1 MKFTIHGPAPFFLSF
16 YLYNSFSMTKRPG
29 LWSYIKT
36 AFNVRP
42 KGMLVSP
49 NWVAL
54 AAFSLL
60 GVLVNPGFLAI
71 GAGIELGY
79 LFTLAT
85 NRRFQ
90 RYTKAKELSATQAD
104 RRANVNTIIA
114 RLAVESQNRYYALQH
129 RCTSILNFYRSHLS
143 VGDGI
148 FDQHNRS
155 LNRFLWIFLQLLTT
169 KEAIMSLMRDG
180 SFSDQFRKKLE
191 ADIRKIEQRIKEETL
206 TEAVKKSLESQRDI
220 LGQRLEAQV
229 DVKNKLMYIT
239 AELDRIEQQIELLKE
254 QAAVSKD
261 SDVISSRIDNVSSS
275 LGETTKWIKEQQNIF
290 GAVQD
295 ITEEPP
301 PILAPQAVKE

>member
-1 MKFTIHGPAPFFLSF
+1 MA
-16 YLYNSFSMTKRPG
+16 NRPG

-54 AAFSLL
+54 AAFGLL

-90 RYTKAKELSATQAD
+90 KYTEAIDLSEKQKD
-104 RRANVNTIIA
+104 RRADVNTIVS
-114 RLAVESQNRYYALQH
+114 RLADESRNRYLALQY
-129 RCTSILNFYRSHLS
+129 RCTSILNFYRSNLS

-155 LNRFLWIFLQLLTT
+155 MNRFLWIFLQLLTT
-169 KEAIMSLMRDG
+169 REAIMSLMRDG
-180 SFSDQFRKKLE
+180 SFSDQFRNKLE
-191 ADIRKIEQRIKEETL
+191 AAINELEQRIKDETL
-206 TEAVKKSLESQRDI
+206 TGEVKKSLESQLDI
-220 LGQRLEAQV
+220 LQQRLKAQG
-229 DVKNKLMYIT
+229 DVKNKLMYIN
-239 AELDRIEQQIELLKE
+239 AELSRIEQQIELLKE

-261 SDVISSRIDNVSSS
+261 SQVISSRIDNVSSS
-275 LGETTKWIKEQQNIF
+275 LGDTTKWIKEQQNIF
-290 GAVQD
+290 GAVED

-301 PILAPQAVKE
+301 PILARQAAEE